1 MPKYVC
7 DTCRNEFVIDLNYAT
22 MRCSKCKGVMRLV
35 GSAPPPPI
43 VTKPGSQSSLVSTRP
58 VTQPAIDISE
68 LSLVVVTKKEAR
80 EANAAISK
88 KLEYTMTYGAS
99 TTSYVYPIK
108 YRIWVSERVRQSK
121 EITVEI
127 PIKVHSGFVSYS
139 RVLDRSI

>member
-1 MPKYVC
+1 
-7 DTCRNEFVIDLNYAT
+7 

-43 VTKPGSQSSLVSTRP
+43 VTKPGSQSSLPQPPVVTKPESQSSLVSTRP